1 MAADAGARKIQE
13 LLNQKSPS
21 LGADLAEIAR
31 AAQSAP
37 ENPYGVMSQSGIEAL
52 ADVRQFY
59 RRLRRQIAAIKTSDK
74 AAKAGALQSLD
85 ALDTAFGSY
94 EQSLEFGV
102 SEPALPK
109 AQSAEKKALQA
120 QRKMNSSISGLS
132 R

>member
-1 MAADAGARKIQE
+1 MAADAGAQRIQE
-13 LLNQKSPS
+13 LLNKKSPS

-31 AAQSAP
+31 AAQSAS

-52 ADVRQFY
+52 GNVRQFY
-59 RRLRRQIAAIKTSDK
+59 RRLRRQISGIKTSDK

-85 ALDTAFGSY
+85 ALDTALDTY
-94 EQSLEFGV
+94 EQSLDLGV

-109 AQSAEKKALQA
+109 AQKAEQKARQA
-120 QRKMNSSISGLS
+120 QSKMKSSIAGLS